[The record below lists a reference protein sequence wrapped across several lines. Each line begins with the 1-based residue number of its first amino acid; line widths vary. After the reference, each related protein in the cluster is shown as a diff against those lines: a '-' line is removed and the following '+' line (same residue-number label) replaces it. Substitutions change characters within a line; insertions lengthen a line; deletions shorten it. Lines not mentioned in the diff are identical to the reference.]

1 MDDTT
6 TPAPIHRDS
15 PAWLFFV
22 RVSFVAAL
30 AANALGIA
38 FLAVDPWRRAFL
50 AMGALFLVTSTITM
64 SKTLRDDF
72 EARRLL
78 NRISEA
84 RTTKLLREFEET

>member
-6 TPAPIHRDS
+6 APVHRDS

-22 RVSFVAAL
+22 RIAFVVAL
-30 AANALGIA
+30 AGNALGIV
-38 FLAVDPWRRAFL
+38 FLQVDPWRRAFL
-50 AMGALFLVTSTITM
+50 GMGTLFLVTSTITM

-78 NRISEA
+78 NRITEA